1 MFPCVEVESEKA
13 EGWAEMSVRYRV
25 LVVDDDSGMRAVLED
40 VLGEAGYAVDS
51 ASALNEAHQLLK
63 NRAFDVVVTDLR
75 FREGVASGM
84 DLLAWL
90 RDNAATTP
98 SIMITG
104 HASVENA
111 IEAMKLGAFD
121 YVVKPFSNE
130 EIRMAVRRAIDQ
142 RNLFRENAALRKDK
156 VAREKVKASTPKA
169 SKISRRP
176 GRVLVMDDE
185 TSMRELLEIILG
197 NAGYGVTSAANMDKA
212 LDNLREDT
220 FDVVITDLRMGN
232 ERMAGMGLLSWLQEN
247 APMTPAIMITAHG
260 SIETA
265 IEAMKLGAFDYIM
278 KPFKND
284 EMRLLVRRAVEHAV
298 LLRENA
304 ALLKD
309 QESVGK
315 IDNILGKSAAIQ
327 GVIDMVRRV
336 ATLPSTVAIHGESGT
351 GKELVARA
359 IHQLSDRADKPFVAV
374 NCGGIPENLLESEL
388 FGHKKGSFT
397 GAIEDKEGL
406 FVVADGGTLFLDEI
420 GEMPMALQVKLLRV
434 LDNNSVMPVGGVAEI
449 SVNVRIISATN
460 RNLEEMVQQ
469 GRFRTDLYYRLN
481 VIPIHVPP
489 LRERADD
496 IPLLARYFVESHA
509 GRMGRSVPEI
519 TPEAMEALCA
529 FNWIGNV
536 RELEN
541 ALERAVALC
550 SGTRIDVTDLPRNVQ
565 THLAMPKSV
574 ATQLPEGGLD
584 LEALVA
590 DLEISLIKQALQ
602 QSRYSQKRAA
612 DLLGLTP
619 RTLRYRL
626 QKYGLDDE

>member
-1 MFPCVEVESEKA
+1 M
-13 EGWAEMSVRYRV
+13 GVRYRV
-25 LVVDDDSGMRAVLED
+25 LAVDDDAGMRAVLED
-40 VLGEAGYAVDS
+40 VLSDAGYTVNAAGTLD
-51 ASALNEAHQLLK
+51 EAYEFLK
-63 NRAFDVVVTDLR
+63 GRAFDVVVTDLR
-75 FREGVASGM
+75 FREGAGTGM

-90 RDNAATTP
+90 RDNASPTP

-121 YVVKPFSNE
+121 YVMKPFSNE
-130 EIRMAVRRAIDQ
+130 EIRMAVKRAIEQ
-142 RNLFRENAALRKDK
+142 RNVLRENAALRKDR
-156 VAREKVKASTPKA
+156 VAREKVKPSAAKAPKIHKA
-169 SKISRRP
+169 T
-176 GRVLVMDDE
+176 GRILVVDDE
-185 TSMRELLEIILG
+185 ASMRELLEIILG
-197 NAGYGVTSAANMDKA
+197 NAGYAVLSTPNLVKA
-212 LDNLREDT
+212 HECLGAES

-232 ERMAGMGLLSWLQEN
+232 ERTAGMGLLSWLHER
-247 APMTPAIMITAHG
+247 APATPAIMITAHG

-284 EMRLLVRRAVEHAV
+284 EMRLLVKRAVEHG
-298 LLRENA
+298 LILRENA

-309 QESVGK
+309 QASLGK
-315 IDNILGKSAAIQ
+315 IDNILGTSAAILD
-327 GVIDMVRRV
+327 VIDMIGRV

-359 IHQLSDRADKPFVAV
+359 IHQLSDRAEKPFVAI

-434 LDNNSVMPVGGVAEI
+434 LDNGSVMPVGGVAEI
-449 SVNVRIISATN
+449 PVDVRILSATN

-481 VIPIHVPP
+481 VIPIHVPA
-489 LRERADD
+489 LRDRADD
-496 IPLLARYFVESHA
+496 IPLLARHFVQSHA
-509 GRMGRSVPEI
+509 VRMGRSVSEVS
-519 TPEAMEALCA
+519 PEAMEALCV
-529 FNWIGNV
+529 FRWSGNV

-550 SGTRIDVTDLPRNVQ
+550 NGTRIEISDLPRNIQ
-565 THLAMPKSV
+565 NYLAMPKSIV
-574 ATQLPEGGLD
+574 TELPRGGVD

-602 QSRYSQKRAA
+602 QSKYSQKRAA

-626 QKYGLDDE
+626 QKYGLDAE